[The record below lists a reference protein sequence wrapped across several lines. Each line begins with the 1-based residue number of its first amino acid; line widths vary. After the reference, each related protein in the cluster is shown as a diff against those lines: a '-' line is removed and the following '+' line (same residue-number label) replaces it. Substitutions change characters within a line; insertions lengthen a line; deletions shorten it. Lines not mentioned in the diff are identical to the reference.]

1 MSTFSSIELMD
12 KKNQFWFIETRV
24 IGNIMHVKKLF
35 MNDNFVK
42 ILTGPKVNFGKL
54 LSSRSMF
61 CKLTQTFSVT
71 KCLIPREQKAVLL
84 KKKKSA

>member
-1 MSTFSSIELMD
+1 
-12 KKNQFWFIETRV
+12 
-24 IGNIMHVKKLF
+24 MHVKKLF

-54 LSSRSMF
+54 LVLSSRSTF

>member
-1 MSTFSSIELMD
+1 
-12 KKNQFWFIETRV
+12 
-24 IGNIMHVKKLF
+24 MHVKKLF

-54 LSSRSMF
+54 LVHSSRSMF